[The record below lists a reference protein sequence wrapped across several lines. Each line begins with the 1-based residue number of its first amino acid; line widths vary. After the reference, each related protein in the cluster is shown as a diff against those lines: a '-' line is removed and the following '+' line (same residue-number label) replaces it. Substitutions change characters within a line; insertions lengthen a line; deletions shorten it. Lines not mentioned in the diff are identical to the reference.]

1 MGEADTLK
9 RMNTDFSYPKSAKR
23 LSPELWMK
31 EKDNT
36 MLNEARKNLEKML
49 SSNFQSHLSPE
60 ILKKIET
67 DFEINLDVIYGQ
79 K

>member
-1 MGEADTLK
+1 
-9 RMNTDFSYPKSAKR
+9 
-23 LSPELWMK
+23 MK

-36 MLNEARKNLEKML
+36 MLNEAKKNLEKML

-67 DFEINLDVIYGQ
+67 DFEINLDAIYGQ